1 MKSFL
6 SALAIFL
13 LMLGMIVWNYYYME
27 ETCDTLRAKIELL
40 PSCEQATAPTLE
52 LIDYW
57 EGESSKIGIS
67 ASQHTIDKMNDCQSD
82 LCYAVANQDAQFFE
96 RARYRAIGILN
107 EIQDAESLQLE
118 NWI

>member
-1 MKSFL
+1 MKSFF

-13 LMLGMIVWNYYYME
+13 LMLGMIVWNYFYIE
-27 ETCDTLRAKIELL
+27 KTCDTLMAKIEQL
-40 PSCEQATAPTLE
+40 PPCEQATAPTSE

-67 ASQHTIDKMNDCQSD
+67 TSQHTIDKMNDCLAE

-96 RARYRAIGILN
+96 RARYRSISILK

-118 NWI
+118 NWV